1 MFQRF
6 RSLQQEYPLQFWL
19 MFWGMLISTTGSSM
33 IWPFLMIYVSE
44 KLSLPLVQIAS
55 LMTINAVMGL
65 IFSFLSGPIA
75 DRVGRK
81 GVMVISLAVN
91 GVGYLFYSHASTFFV
106 FAVVMALNG
115 AFSPLYRVGAD
126 SMMADMIPADKRVD
140 AYSLIR
146 MSNNLGVALGPAIGG
161 IIAILSYTTAFYIAA
176 ACMVTYS
183 LLLLFYAR
191 ETLQKQTQSH
201 LIPER
206 WGGYGHIL
214 RDKKFISFVAS
225 FALTQICSAMIW
237 VLLSVYTKKNFNMPE
252 NLYGLLP
259 TTNAV
264 MVVTLQ
270 LLITKYSK
278 RYPPLWMLALGSLF
292 YAVGVGSV
300 ALGQGF
306 WGFWVSMVIL
316 TIGEL
321 ILVPTSTTYTA
332 NLAPAEM
339 RGRYMSMYTLTWG
352 IGTAIGPIL
361 GGYLNDNISPASIWY
376 GGLLIGLIGTGLFI
390 HLASQTK
397 LPERKAALSEDS
409 LIH

>member
-1 MFQRF
+1 MLQRF
-6 RSLQQEYPLQFWL
+6 RSTQKDYPFQFWL
-19 MFWGMLISTTGSSM
+19 MFWGMLISTTGASM

-44 KLSLPLVQIAS
+44 KLSLPLVEIAS
-55 LMTINAVMGL
+55 LMTLNAVMGL
-65 IFSFLSGPIA
+65 IFSFIAGPIA

-91 GVGYLFYSHASTFFV
+91 GFGYILYSQASTFLV
-106 FAVVMALNG
+106 FAAVMAMNG

-126 SMMADMIPADKRVD
+126 SMMADMVPADKRLN
-140 AYSLIR
+140 AYSLMR

-161 IIAILSYTTAFYIAA
+161 FIAILSYTTAFYIAA
-176 ACMVTYS
+176 VGMISYS
-183 LLLLFYAR
+183 MLLLFFAK
-191 ETLQKQTQSH
+191 ETLQTKQLGEVKH
-201 LIPER
+201 ER
-206 WGGYGHIL
+206 LGGYGRIL
-214 RDKKFISFVAS
+214 RDKKFIPFAAT

-270 LLITKYSK
+270 LLITRYTK
-278 RYPPLWMLALGSLF
+278 RRPPLWMLALGSLF

-300 ALGQGF
+300 ALGRGF
-306 WGFWVSMVIL
+306 WGFWISMVIL

-321 ILVPTSTTYTA
+321 ILIPTSTTYTA

-339 RGRYMSMYTLTWG
+339 RGRYMSIYTLTWG
-352 IGTAIGPIL
+352 IGNGVGPIL
-361 GGYLNDNISPASIWY
+361 GGFLNDNISPVSIWY
-376 GGLLIGLIGTGLFI
+376 GGLTIGMAGAFLFAN
-390 HLASQTK
+390 LAHQSK
-397 LPERKAALSEDS
+397 LSERNAALPEE
-409 LIH
+409 I